1 MQNILLQMR
10 LEKLQPARQT
20 CLTKGH
26 IALFILN
33 SAENLD
39 IHGYILRFLEQIQAI
54 NADENKLPTL
64 KIIIDGAEKL
74 FQKDNIFECGEYLL
88 LGK

>member
-1 MQNILLQMR
+1 MR

-26 IALFILN
+26 VALFILHSTVN
-33 SAENLD
+33 MD
-39 IHGYILRFLEQIQAI
+39 IHGYILRFLEQIHII

-64 KIIIDGAEKL
+64 KIMVDAAEKL
-74 FQKDNIFECGEYLL
+74 FQKENIFECGEYLL
-88 LGK
+88 LGKSLLAC